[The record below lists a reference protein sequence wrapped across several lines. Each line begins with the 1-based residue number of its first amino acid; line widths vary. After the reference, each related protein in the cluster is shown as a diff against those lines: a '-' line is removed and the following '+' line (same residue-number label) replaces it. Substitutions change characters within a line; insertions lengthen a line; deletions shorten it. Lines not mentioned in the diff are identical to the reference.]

1 MRYNNTLKNFIV
13 NFFSIVWTVSSHWE
27 KEWISCAL
35 QILGKL
41 LQFCRIKLNWVNKFV
56 FLKKFRKLAWTLFLS
71 TTIVEEK
78 TKIGLNTF
86 FS

>member
-13 NFFSIVWTVSSHWE
+13 NFFLLFEQCTFHWE

-56 FLKKFRKLAWTLFLS
+56 FLKKFKKLAWTLFLS

-78 TKIGLNTF
+78 TKIGFNTF
-86 FS
+86 F